1 MQKRARHTNRSS
13 RKSNDGDDD
22 NNYEAADDFE
32 DLDITEE
39 DYNQDEHNQ
48 DLQPVLRLSTRS
60 SSRKEASGEGSLK
73 IKLVT
78 ENRRSTRSAV
88 DDSLALVVG
97 NPTSHR
103 KTRSNR
109 KQAVESDDDAD
120 DDDDDDASEEDEEED
135 ADEDSE
141 DDDDDDSADYGRIKR
156 NRKPQQT
163 RFRTR
168 AVTSL
173 KIAALSKGK
182 KTAHS
187 ADEEDDDEEE
197 DEEEDQPRSRRS
209 TRNGTTA
216 HSSSIASR
224 SHSRRMNQQKDDS
237 VMTTRGGRVTKS
249 IDYSQSFNEKYEE
262 EDDDHDD
269 EEEEVPR
276 APSSR
281 NKGRAKQEEAI
292 ATSSLNRRSTRGAP
306 QYAEDSDDDDFE
318 EVTDKRSTRSRSH
331 SSYQATAA
339 QEVEPRR
346 SSRYHAS
353 SNQPSDS
360 LHVVNP
366 RSRASSSSA
375 YNSRSEVPSTR
386 SHNPFDDSGDEEIP
400 TSVPNHR
407 RPVASAVPTNSR
419 GTPQRRVTNS
429 FNQQSHLVTTV
440 ASSSVATRASS
451 STSGTERRRLSAET
465 KKLMHEL
472 VEYAASLDKK
482 SYFAFPIT
490 DEVAPEYSNIIS
502 HPMDH
507 GTVG

>member
-1 MQKRARHTNRSS
+1 MQKRARRTSRSS
-13 RKSNDGDDD
+13 INSKDGDDD
-22 NNYEAADDFE
+22 DNYEAADDFE

-39 DYNQDEHNQ
+39 DYNQDEHDQN
-48 DLQPVLRLSTRS
+48 LQPVLRLSTRS
-60 SSRKEASGEGSLK
+60 SSRKEASSEGSLK

-88 DDSLALVVG
+88 DESLALVVG

-109 KQAVESDDDAD
+109 KQAVESDDDAAD

-135 ADEDSE
+135 AEDV
-141 DDDDDDSADYGRIKR
+141 DDDDSADYGRIKR

-187 ADEEDDDEEE
+187 ADEDEEDDEE
-197 DEEEDQPRSRRS
+197 DEEEDQPRSRRN

-224 SHSRRMNQQKDDS
+224 SHSRRMEQQKDES

-262 EDDDHDD
+262 DEDEDDHDD
-269 EEEEVPR
+269 EEEEAPR

-281 NKGRAKQEEAI
+281 NKGRVQQEEAI
-292 ATSSLNRRSTRGAP
+292 ATSSSNRRSTRGAP

-318 EVTDKRSTRSRSH
+318 EVTDKRSTRSRSQ

-346 SSRYHAS
+346 SSRHHAS

-375 YNSRSEVPSTR
+375 YNSRSGVPSTR
-386 SHNPFDDSGDEEIP
+386 SRNPFDDSGDEEIP
-400 TSVPNHR
+400 TSVPHHR
-407 RPVASAVPTNSR
+407 RPVTSAVPTNSR

-440 ASSSVATRASS
+440 TSSSVATRASS